1 MACTGWE
8 LAGRPRNIQLSADI
22 RTTLTMLDIVLDNY
36 LVRFEIATN
45 SKPSDTSK
53 YTAVILLNIFPQ
65 LLTTLAQHTRK
76 PD

>member
-22 RTTLTMLDIVLDNY
+22 RTTLTILDIVLDNY
-36 LVRFEIATN
+36 MVRFEVAKYT
-45 SKPSDTSK
+45 KPCDTSN